1 MLKFAIINRENGM
14 EEGKKMDYRIAI
26 CDDRQEDREYV
37 RQLTARWAQQRGNQ
51 VEMTEFCSAEQF
63 LFSCPQPDF
72 DLLLLDIEMG
82 EMDGVSLAKQVRR
95 TNELMQIV
103 FITGYS
109 DYITEGYEV
118 AALHYLMKPVKEEKL
133 FAVLDRVME
142 RLHKNTKV
150 LTLETS
156 EEMVRVP
163 LYQVSALEVQRN
175 YVTVHARQDYTVKKS
190 LSELMEQL
198 DERFFRVGRS
208 AVVNLNDISRVT
220 RSDIYLTDGRS
231 IPLPRGAYDKLNR
244 AIIHMK

>member
-1 MLKFAIINRENGM
+1 
-14 EEGKKMDYRIAI
+14 MDYRIAI
-26 CDDRQEDREYV
+26 CDDKQEDREYV
-37 RQLTARWAQQRGNQ
+37 QQLTARWAQQRGNQ
-51 VEMTEFCSAEQF
+51 MEMTEFCSAEQF

-133 FAVLDRVME
+133 FAVLDRAVE

>member
-1 MLKFAIINRENGM
+1 
-14 EEGKKMDYRIAI
+14 MDYRIAI

-133 FAVLDRVME
+133 FAVLDRAVE

-150 LTLETS
+150 LTLETA

-163 LYQVSALEVQRN
+163 LYQVSALEVQPN

>member
-1 MLKFAIINRENGM
+1 M

-26 CDDRQEDREYV
+26 YDDRQEDREYV

-133 FAVLDRVME
+133 FAVLDRAVE

-150 LTLETS
+150 LTLETA

>member
-1 MLKFAIINRENGM
+1 
-14 EEGKKMDYRIAI
+14 MDYRIAI

-133 FAVLDRVME
+133 FAVLDRAVE

-150 LTLETS
+150 LTLETA

-208 AVVNLNDISRVT
+208 AVVNLNDIS
-220 RSDIYLTDGRS
+220 
-231 IPLPRGAYDKLNR
+231 PLPRGAYDKLNR

>member
-1 MLKFAIINRENGM
+1 
-14 EEGKKMDYRIAI
+14 MDYRIAI

-37 RQLTARWAQQRGNQ
+37 RQLTAHWAQQRGNQ

-133 FAVLDRVME
+133 FVVLDRAVE

-175 YVTVHARQDYTVKKS
+175 YVTVYARQDYTVKKKPERADGAAGRTFFPGGTFGGGQFERHQPGDPKRH
-190 LSELMEQL
+190 LSDRRQKHPAAARRL
-198 DERFFRVGRS
+198 
-208 AVVNLNDISRVT
+208 
-220 RSDIYLTDGRS
+220 
-231 IPLPRGAYDKLNR
+231 
-244 AIIHMK
+244 

>member
-1 MLKFAIINRENGM
+1 
-14 EEGKKMDYRIAI
+14 MDYRIAI

-133 FAVLDRVME
+133 FAVLDRAVE

-150 LTLETS
+150 LTLETA

-208 AVVNLNDISRVT
+208 AVVNLND
-220 RSDIYLTDGRS
+220 GRS

>member
-1 MLKFAIINRENGM
+1 
-14 EEGKKMDYRIAI
+14 MDYRIAI

-72 DLLLLDIEMG
+72 DLLLLDIEMDG
-82 EMDGVSLAKQVRR
+82 MDGVSLAKQVRR

-133 FAVLDRVME
+133 FAVLDRAVE

-150 LTLETS
+150 LTLETA
-156 EEMVRVP
+156 EETVRVP

-208 AVVNLNDISRVT
+208 AVVNLNDIGRVT
-220 RSDIYLTDGRS
+220 RSDIYLTDGRI

>member
-1 MLKFAIINRENGM
+1 
-14 EEGKKMDYRIAI
+14 MDYRIAI
-26 CDDRQEDREYV
+26 CDDRQGDREYV

-133 FAVLDRVME
+133 FAVLDRAVE

-150 LTLETS
+150 LTLETA

>member
-1 MLKFAIINRENGM
+1 
-14 EEGKKMDYRIAI
+14 MDYRIAI

-133 FAVLDRVME
+133 FVVLDRAVE

-198 DERFFRVGRS
+198 DERFSGWDVRRW
-208 AVVNLNDISRVT
+208 
-220 RSDIYLTDGRS
+220 S
-231 IPLPRGAYDKLNR
+231 I
-244 AIIHMK
+244 

>member
-1 MLKFAIINRENGM
+1 
-14 EEGKKMDYRIAI
+14 MDYRIAI

>member
-1 MLKFAIINRENGM
+1 
-14 EEGKKMDYRIAI
+14 MDYRIAI
-26 CDDRQEDREYV
+26 CDDKQEDREYV
-37 RQLTARWAQQRGNQ
+37 QQLTARWAQQRGNQ
-51 VEMTEFCSAEQF
+51 MEMTEFCSAEQF
-63 LFSCPQPDF
+63 LFSCPQQDF

-133 FAVLDRVME
+133 FAVLDRAVE

-150 LTLETS
+150 LTLETA

>member
-1 MLKFAIINRENGM
+1 
-14 EEGKKMDYRIAI
+14 MDYRIAI

-133 FAVLDRVME
+133 FVVLDRAVE

>member
-1 MLKFAIINRENGM
+1 
-14 EEGKKMDYRIAI
+14 MDYRIAI

-82 EMDGVSLAKQVRR
+82 EMDGVSLSKQVRR

-133 FAVLDRVME
+133 FVVLDRAVE

>member
-1 MLKFAIINRENGM
+1 
-14 EEGKKMDYRIAI
+14 
-26 CDDRQEDREYV
+26 
-37 RQLTARWAQQRGNQ
+37 
-51 VEMTEFCSAEQF
+51 
-63 LFSCPQPDF
+63 
-72 DLLLLDIEMG
+72 MG

-133 FAVLDRVME
+133 FAVLDRAVE

-150 LTLETS
+150 LTLETA

-175 YVTVHARQDYTVKKS
+175 YVTVHARQDYTV
-190 LSELMEQL
+190 
-198 DERFFRVGRS
+198 
-208 AVVNLNDISRVT
+208 
-220 RSDIYLTDGRS
+220 
-231 IPLPRGAYDKLNR
+231 
-244 AIIHMK
+244 

>member
-1 MLKFAIINRENGM
+1 
-14 EEGKKMDYRIAI
+14 MDYRIAI

-51 VEMTEFCSAEQF
+51 MEMTEFCSAEQF

-118 AALHYLMKPVKEEKL
+118 AALHYLMNPVKEEKL
-133 FAVLDRVME
+133 FAVLDRAVE

-150 LTLETS
+150 LTLETA

>member
-1 MLKFAIINRENGM
+1 
-14 EEGKKMDYRIAI
+14 MDYRIAI

-133 FAVLDRVME
+133 FAVLDRAVE

-150 LTLETS
+150 LTLETA

-175 YVTVHARQDYTVKKS
+175 YVTVHVRQDYTVKKS

>member
-1 MLKFAIINRENGM
+1 
-14 EEGKKMDYRIAI
+14 MDYRIAI

-51 VEMTEFCSAEQF
+51 MEMTEFCSAEQF

-133 FAVLDRVME
+133 FAVLDRAVE

-150 LTLETS
+150 LTLETA

-190 LSELMEQL
+190 LGELMEQL

>member
-1 MLKFAIINRENGM
+1 
-14 EEGKKMDYRIAI
+14 MDYRIAI

-51 VEMTEFCSAEQF
+51 MEMTQFCSAEQF

-133 FAVLDRVME
+133 FAVFDRAVE

-150 LTLETS
+150 LTLETA

>member
-1 MLKFAIINRENGM
+1 
-14 EEGKKMDYRIAI
+14 MDYRIAI

-133 FAVLDRVME
+133 FAVLDHAVE

-150 LTLETS
+150 LTLETA

>member
-1 MLKFAIINRENGM
+1 
-14 EEGKKMDYRIAI
+14 MDYRIAI
-26 CDDRQEDREYV
+26 CDDKQEDREYV
-37 RQLTARWAQQRGNQ
+37 QQLTARWAQQRGNQ

-133 FAVLDRVME
+133 FAVLDRAVE

-150 LTLETS
+150 LTLETA

-163 LYQVSALEVQRN
+163 LYQVSTLEVQRN

-220 RSDIYLTDGRS
+220 RSDIYLTDGRI

>member
-1 MLKFAIINRENGM
+1 
-14 EEGKKMDYRIAI
+14 MDYRIAI

-133 FAVLDRVME
+133 FVVLDRAVE

-150 LTLETS
+150 LTLETA

-163 LYQVSALEVQRN
+163 LYQVSALEVQLN

>member
-1 MLKFAIINRENGM
+1 
-14 EEGKKMDYRIAI
+14 MDYRIAI

-133 FAVLDRVME
+133 FVVLDRAVE

-175 YVTVHARQDYTVKKS
+175 YVTVHARQDYTLKKS

>member
-1 MLKFAIINRENGM
+1 
-14 EEGKKMDYRIAI
+14 MDYRIAI

-118 AALHYLMKPVKEEKL
+118 AVLHYLMKPVKEEKL
-133 FAVLDRVME
+133 FVVLDRAVE

-150 LTLETS
+150 LTLETA

-220 RSDIYLTDGRS
+220 RSDIYLTDGRI

>member
-1 MLKFAIINRENGM
+1 M
-14 EEGKKMDYRIAI
+14 
-26 CDDRQEDREYV
+26 
-37 RQLTARWAQQRGNQ
+37 QRRK
-51 VEMTEFCSAEQF
+51 F

-133 FAVLDRVME
+133 FAVLDRAVE

-150 LTLETS
+150 LTLETA

>member
-1 MLKFAIINRENGM
+1 MH
-14 EEGKKMDYRIAI
+14 IAI
-26 CDDRQEDREYV
+26 CDDNPADAAYVQHLLTQWAEARGADCQVELFSSAERFLFRYDEDR
-37 RQLTARWAQQRGNQ
+37 
-51 VEMTEFCSAEQF
+51 S
-63 LFSCPQPDF
+63 F
-72 DLLLLDIEMG
+72 DILLLDVEMG
-82 EMDGVSLAKQVRR
+82 GMDGVTMARRVRR
-95 TNELMQIV
+95 DNQTVQIV

-109 DYITEGYEV
+109 DYIAEGYDV

-133 FAVLDRVME
+133 FAVLDRAVE

-150 LTLETS
+150 LTLES
-156 EEMVRVP
+156 AEEMVRGP

-175 YVTVHARQDYTVKKS
+175 YVTVHARQDYTVNKS

-220 RSDIYLTDGRS
+220 RSDIYLTDGRI

>member
-1 MLKFAIINRENGM
+1 
-14 EEGKKMDYRIAI
+14 MDYRIAI

-63 LFSCPQPDF
+63 LFYCPQPDF

-133 FAVLDRVME
+133 FVVLDRAVE

>member
-1 MLKFAIINRENGM
+1 
-14 EEGKKMDYRIAI
+14 MDYRIAI
-26 CDDRQEDREYV
+26 CDDKQEDREYV
-37 RQLTARWAQQRGNQ
+37 QQLTARWAQQRGNQ
-51 VEMTEFCSAEQF
+51 MEMTEFCSAEQF

-133 FAVLDRVME
+133 FAVLDRAVE

-150 LTLETS
+150 LTLETA

-220 RSDIYLTDGRS
+220 RSDIYLTDGRI

>member
-1 MLKFAIINRENGM
+1 
-14 EEGKKMDYRIAI
+14 MDYRIAI
-26 CDDRQEDREYV
+26 CDDKQEDREYV
-37 RQLTARWAQQRGNQ
+37 QQLTARWAQQRGNQ
-51 VEMTEFCSAEQF
+51 MEMTEFCSAEQF

-133 FAVLDRVME
+133 FAVLDCAVE

-150 LTLETS
+150 LTLETA

>member
-1 MLKFAIINRENGM
+1 
-14 EEGKKMDYRIAI
+14 MDYRIAI

-37 RQLTARWAQQRGNQ
+37 QQLTARWAQQRGNQ

-133 FAVLDRVME
+133 FVVLDRAVE

-175 YVTVHARQDYTVKKS
+175 YVTVHARQDYTLKKS

>member
-1 MLKFAIINRENGM
+1 
-14 EEGKKMDYRIAI
+14 MDYRIAI

-51 VEMTEFCSAEQF
+51 VEMTEFCIAEQF

-133 FAVLDRVME
+133 FVVLDRAVE

>member
-1 MLKFAIINRENGM
+1 M

-133 FAVLDRVME
+133 FVVLDRAVE

>member
-1 MLKFAIINRENGM
+1 
-14 EEGKKMDYRIAI
+14 MDYRIAI

-133 FAVLDRVME
+133 FVVLDLPLEAVLLFFFFGGHSGVCRHLQPL
-142 RLHKNTKV
+142 RLVIRHIDKH
-150 LTLETS
+150 LRHGSYYSSCRCCHYDSSFFLFHPTLFPGC
-156 EEMVRVP
+156 P
-163 LYQVSALEVQRN
+163 LS
-175 YVTVHARQDYTVKKS
+175 
-190 LSELMEQL
+190 
-198 DERFFRVGRS
+198 
-208 AVVNLNDISRVT
+208 
-220 RSDIYLTDGRS
+220 
-231 IPLPRGAYDKLNR
+231 
-244 AIIHMK
+244 

>member
-1 MLKFAIINRENGM
+1 
-14 EEGKKMDYRIAI
+14 MDYRIAI

-51 VEMTEFCSAEQF
+51 VEMAEFCSAEQF

-133 FAVLDRVME
+133 FAVLDRAVE

-150 LTLETS
+150 LTLETA

>member
-1 MLKFAIINRENGM
+1 
-14 EEGKKMDYRIAI
+14 MDYRIAI

-63 LFSCPQPDF
+63 LFSCPQPDV
-72 DLLLLDIEMG
+72 DLLLWDIEMG

-133 FAVLDRVME
+133 FAVLDRAVE

-150 LTLETS
+150 LTLETA

>member
-1 MLKFAIINRENGM
+1 M

-133 FAVLDRVME
+133 FVVLDRAVE

-150 LTLETS
+150 LTLETA

-220 RSDIYLTDGRS
+220 RSDIYLTDGRI

>member
-1 MLKFAIINRENGM
+1 
-14 EEGKKMDYRIAI
+14 MDYKIAI

-37 RQLTARWAQQRGNQ
+37 RQLTARWAQQWGNQ
-51 VEMTEFCSAEQF
+51 LEMTAFCSAEQF
-63 LFSCPQPDF
+63 LFSYPQQDF
-72 DLLLLDIEMG
+72 DLLLLDIEMDG
-82 EMDGVSLAKQVRR
+82 MDGVSLAKQVRR

-133 FAVLDRVME
+133 FAVLDRAVE

-150 LTLETS
+150 LTLETA
-156 EEMVRVP
+156 EETVRVP

>member
-1 MLKFAIINRENGM
+1 
-14 EEGKKMDYRIAI
+14 MDYRIAI

-133 FAVLDRVME
+133 FAVLDRAVE

-150 LTLETS
+150 LTLETA

-208 AVVNLNDISRVT
+208 AVVNLNDINRVT
-220 RSDIYLTDGRS
+220 RSDIYLTDGRI

>member
-1 MLKFAIINRENGM
+1 M

-26 CDDRQEDREYV
+26 CDDKQEDREYV
-37 RQLTARWAQQRGNQ
+37 QQLTARWAQQRGNQ
-51 VEMTEFCSAEQF
+51 MEMTEFCSAEQF

-133 FAVLDRVME
+133 FAVLDRAVE

-150 LTLETS
+150 LTLETA

-220 RSDIYLTDGRS
+220 RSDIYLTDGRI